1 MSNSWIA
8 IGSITFLV
16 ALGSF
21 LIKPRDLQW
30 AREQRLPKWLF
41 FAPAIPLIWTVI
53 FVCGAASAAIVW
65 EHAPGSARTWLL
77 MGSYLIL
84 ELVTVAYIP
93 LTLRLKS
100 LRVGT
105 FVGGA
110 GGIIGIL
117 LALAVLPISGLAAG
131 LLIPFLIWSPIG
143 TGTTWRMVQLNP
155 DAA

>member
-16 ALGSF
+16 ALGSL

-41 FAPAIPLIWTVI
+41 FAPAIPIIWTVI
-53 FVCGAASAAIVW
+53 FVCGAASAVIIW
-65 EHAPGSARTWLL
+65 EDDPGSLKTWLL
-77 MGSYLIL
+77 MGSYLLL

-105 FVGGA
+105 IVGATGV
-110 GGIIGIL
+110 IFGIL
-117 LALAVLPISGLAAG
+117 LALAVLPTSALAAG
-131 LLIPFLIWSPIG
+131 LLLPYLIWSPVG
-143 TGTTWRMVQLNP
+143 TVTTWRMVQLNP